1 MMREAI
7 RLAVIGAVGAVGMAT
22 GAPATAE
29 DAQITTADDAQ
40 IIELTQTP
48 CQFVEVEEKDHGY
61 TSTQKADC
69 VAINGKTADERL
81 AKSKTL
87 NLKPGK
93 YVFRVK
99 NKNVP
104 YDLGFWIRGS
114 TLLTRAT
121 LPSTSGGGLSTG
133 KSRDYAITLKEGEYL
148 FSCPLNTTPDYK
160 VVVGG

>member
-1 MMREAI
+1 MMREALRYAAI
-7 RLAVIGAVGAVGMAT
+7 AAVCATGMAT
-22 GAPATAE
+22 GSTAL
-29 DAQITTADDAQ
+29 AQDAQ

-48 CQFVEVEEKDHGY
+48 CQFLEVEEKDHGF
-61 TSTQKADC
+61 TSTKKADC
-69 VAINGKTADERL
+69 VAINSETGEERV
-81 AKSKTL
+81 AKSTPLK
-87 NLKPGK
+87 LKPGK

-104 YDLGFWIRGS
+104 YDLGFWIRGA
-114 TLLTRAT
+114 TLLSRAV

-133 KSRDYAITLKEGEYL
+133 KSRDYTITLKEGEYL